1 MKANNALKKAASN
14 VAAAKTNE
22 PKSIK
27 DLVKQMQPEIAKAL
41 PSVMTPERFTRI
53 VISAVS
59 GNKDLQA
66 CTAQSFLGAMMNA
79 AQLGVEPNTPL
90 GQAYL
95 IPYKNRK
102 EGTVECQ
109 FQLGYK
115 GLLDLAYRT
124 GEYQS
129 IAAYTVYENDFFEYE
144 LGLDAVLKHKP
155 AMSNRGN
162 AIAYYAVYHLK
173 NGGNGFVVMS
183 REDVEQHKKKYSK
196 AYNSP
201 WNSDFD
207 AMAKKTVIKQLLKY
221 APLKSELAS
230 AIAQDGTVKTFDGK
244 ETDMSLVADQSD
256 YYDIEPV
263 EEDDGVTVDPET
275 GEVLMDGMTSAEVD
289 AMLAAE
295 ELEVREKE
303 EMQNEE

>member
-14 VAAAKTNE
+14 VETAKTNE

-144 LGLDAVLKHKP
+144 LGLESILKHKP

-162 AIAYYAVYHLK
+162 AIAYYAVYRLK

-230 AIAQDGTVKTFDGK
+230 AIAQDGTVKAFDGK

-263 EEDDGVTVDPET
+263 AEDNGVTVDDET
-275 GEVLMDGMTSAEVD
+275 GELLLDGMTSAEVD

-295 ELEVREKE
+295 EKTE
-303 EMQNEE
+303 EQENEE